1 MAPTR
6 EISSVEGIIIGIQ
19 IPISILSRSFLRS
32 YVKRSKFY
40 RTSMKVWKFEF
51 SKLDHLP
58 AVRPDNFRELMKYE
72 FGISIHGP
80 TDPWQAANR
89 WEAHFS
95 SPARACL
102 DACTRIRRK
111 FLSVSREIITPRE
124 NSAKLPPRRRP
135 LGNNDGICKS
145 KLCISRMKS
154 KRNESLIV
162 LISFSAWR
170 NSRSSNEVGKW
181 I

>member
-1 MAPTR
+1 MAPTC

-19 IPISILSRSFLRS
+19 IPISILSRSFLRC
-32 YVKRSKFY
+32 YVKRSKFC
-40 RTSMKVWKFEF
+40 RTEHRWKLGNF

-58 AVRPDNFRELMKYE
+58 AVWPDNFRELMKYE

>member
-89 WEAHFS
+89 
-95 SPARACL
+95 
-102 DACTRIRRK
+102 
-111 FLSVSREIITPRE
+111 
-124 NSAKLPPRRRP
+124 
-135 LGNNDGICKS
+135 
-145 KLCISRMKS
+145 
-154 KRNESLIV
+154 
-162 LISFSAWR
+162 
-170 NSRSSNEVGKW
+170 
-181 I
+181 

>member
-1 MAPTR
+1 MAPTC

-32 YVKRSKFY
+32 YVKRSKFC
-40 RTSMKVWKFEF
+40 RTKRRWKLGNF

-58 AVRPDNFRELMKYE
+58 AVWPDNFRELMKYE

-89 WEAHFS
+89 WEAHF

-124 NSAKLPPRRRP
+124 NSAKLPPTFRGDVR
-135 LGNNDGICKS
+135 LGTTMEFASLSCAYRGWN
-145 KLCISRMKS
+145 
-154 KRNESLIV
+154 RNET
-162 LISFSAWR
+162 
-170 NSRSSNEVGKW
+170 SR
-181 I
+181 